1 MKTQQEKDAMQ
12 MHEPMLTEEQK
23 RLAGAKEKASE
34 ALSEI
39 HTEIE
44 TIKKYLPLVN
54 REKQIDFIKDLVH
67 VQDELDSYLEVAEI
81 SLNEYST
88 TRKELIS
95 FADKDDIFFIPR
107 LLNNAI
113 DGVERILPILKKR
126 QNEVWKYR
134 DIVSEDD
141 AEKIV
146 CLHVF
151 FITYRKRLDRMW
163 KVYEKLYDDVYNC
176 QKEEYGK
183 RLDRQF
189 VSTFRIKAIDIF
201 DPLRVVVS
209 EEIAYRNSIGPIVVS
224 DNEPIIIHEKKG
236 VVVTANKAIL
246 STNNIYDLAEID
258 RKKEEI
264 TRSIKKIAP
273 DLKLEE
279 FTDRDSL
286 AEYIHCNKILHED
299 ANSILK
305 GYIQLNYLDN
315 IKKEVLGLVTP
326 KKKRGRKRCDSFND
340 LDKQM
345 LRELYIKIFEQEKG
359 NIYRR
364 SKNAYAALFLIA
376 IFRGAVDKATEKV
389 TAFCK
394 IIHNTIENIKLD
406 IRTVQRVV
414 EDYNLEYSRT
424 YSKIS
429 ERIKRYIEIV
439 KRIALKLENTSLI
452 LG

>member
-1 MKTQQEKDAMQ
+1 MNTQHEKERVQRD
-12 MHEPMLTEEQK
+12 EPMLTEEQK
-23 RLAGAKEKASE
+23 RLAYAKENASE

-44 TIKKYLPLVN
+44 TIRKYLPLVN
-54 REKQIDFIKDLVH
+54 REKQIDFIQDLVR
-67 VQDELDSYLEVAEI
+67 VQDELEHYLEVAEI
-81 SLNEYST
+81 SLTEYST

-107 LLNNAI
+107 LLNDVI
-113 DGVERILPILKKR
+113 GGVECVLPILKKR
-126 QNEVWKYR
+126 QNEAWKYR

-151 FITYRKRLDRMW
+151 FKSYRKRLDRMW

-176 QKEEYGK
+176 PKEEYGK

-201 DPLRVVVS
+201 DQLRMVS
-209 EEIAYRNSIGPIVVS
+209 EEIASRNSIGSIVVS

-236 VVVTANKAIL
+236 VVVKANKAIL

-326 KKKRGRKRCDSFND
+326 KKKRGRKRCDSFNN

-345 LRELYIKIFEQEKG
+345 LRELYVKIFEQEKG

-439 KRIALKLENTSLI
+439 KRIALKLENTCLT

>member
-1 MKTQQEKDAMQ
+1 MNTQHEKERGQRD
-12 MHEPMLTEEQK
+12 EPMLTEEQK
-23 RLAGAKEKASE
+23 RLAYAKENASD
-34 ALSEI
+34 ALREI

-44 TIKKYLPLVN
+44 TIRKYLPLVN
-54 REKQIDFIKDLVH
+54 REKQIDFIKDLVR
-67 VQDELDSYLEVAEI
+67 VQDELEHYLEVAEI
-81 SLNEYST
+81 SLKEYST

-107 LLNNAI
+107 LLNDVI
-113 DGVERILPILKKR
+113 GGVECVLPILKKR
-126 QNEVWKYR
+126 QNEAWKYR
-134 DIVSEDD
+134 DIISEDD

-151 FITYRKRLDRMW
+151 FKTYRKRLDRMW
-163 KVYEKLYDDVYNC
+163 KVYEKLYDTVYKC

-183 RLDRQF
+183 RLDRQYGSIF
-189 VSTFRIKAIDIF
+189 SGTMKSLSDQLHRAIVDIVSCNSSNIF
-201 DPLRVVVS
+201 TD
-209 EEIAYRNSIGPIVVS
+209 
-224 DNEPIIIHEKKG
+224 DEPIIIHEKKG
-236 VVVTANKAIL
+236 VIVKANRAIL
-246 STNNIYDLAEID
+246 STSKIYDLDTID
-258 RKKEEI
+258 RQKEEI

-273 DLKLEE
+273 DLKLDE

-286 AEYIHCNKILHED
+286 AEYIHSNKILHED
-299 ANSILK
+299 ANSILN

-326 KKKRGRKRCDSFND
+326 KKKRGRKRCDSFNN

-345 LRELYIKIFEQEKG
+345 LRELYVKIFEQEKG

-439 KRIALKLENTSLI
+439 KRIALKLENTCLT

>member
-1 MKTQQEKDAMQ
+1 MNTQHEKERVQRD
-12 MHEPMLTEEQK
+12 EPMLTEEQK
-23 RLAGAKEKASE
+23 RLAYAKENASD
-34 ALSEI
+34 ALREI

-44 TIKKYLPLVN
+44 TIRKYLPLVN
-54 REKQIDFIKDLVH
+54 REKQIDFIKDLVR
-67 VQDELDSYLEVAEI
+67 VQDELEHYLEVAEI
-81 SLNEYST
+81 SLKEYST

-107 LLNNAI
+107 LLNDVI
-113 DGVERILPILKKR
+113 GGVECVLPILKKR
-126 QNEVWKYR
+126 QNEAWKYR
-134 DIVSEDD
+134 DIISEDD

-151 FITYRKRLDRMW
+151 FKTYRKRLDRMW
-163 KVYEKLYDDVYNC
+163 KVYEKLYDTVYKC

-183 RLDRQF
+183 RLDRQYSSIF
-189 VSTFRIKAIDIF
+189 SGTMKSLSDQLHRAIVDIVSCNSSNIF
-201 DPLRVVVS
+201 TD
-209 EEIAYRNSIGPIVVS
+209 
-224 DNEPIIIHEKKG
+224 DEPIIIHEKKG
-236 VVVTANKAIL
+236 VIVKANRAIL
-246 STNNIYDLAEID
+246 STSKIYDLDTID
-258 RKKEEI
+258 RQKEEI

-273 DLKLEE
+273 DLKLDE

-286 AEYIHCNKILHED
+286 AEYIHSNKILHED
-299 ANSILK
+299 ANSILN

-326 KKKRGRKRCDSFND
+326 KKKRGRKRCDSFNN

-345 LRELYIKIFEQEKG
+345 LRELYVKIFEQEKG

-439 KRIALKLENTSLI
+439 KRIALKLENTCLT

>member
-1 MKTQQEKDAMQ
+1 MNSQQPKNEGMQ
-12 MHEPMLTEEQK
+12 THEPMLTNEQK
-23 RLAGAKEKASE
+23 RLANAKENLSD

-39 HTEIE
+39 NTEIK

-54 REKQIDFIKDLVH
+54 RERQIDFIKDLVR
-67 VQDELDSYLEVAEI
+67 VQDELEYYLEVAEI
-81 SLNEYST
+81 SLKEYST

-107 LLNNAI
+107 LLNDVI
-113 DGVERILPILKKR
+113 GGVERILPILKKR
-126 QNEVWKYR
+126 QNEAWKYR
-134 DIVSEDD
+134 DIISEDD

-163 KVYEKLYDDVYNC
+163 KVYEKLYDDVYKC

-189 VSTFRIKAIDIF
+189 ASTFRIRAADLF
-201 DPLRVVVS
+201 DQLRCAVEEVVLHD
-209 EEIAYRNSIGPIVVS
+209 SIGTRAFT
-224 DNEPIIIHEKKG
+224 DNKPIIIHEK
-236 VVVTANKAIL
+236 TSNTYDLKAI
-246 STNNIYDLAEID
+246 D
-258 RKKEEI
+258 KQKEEI

-273 DLKLEE
+273 DLNLDE

-286 AEYIHCNKILHED
+286 AQYIHCNKILHED
-299 ANSILK
+299 ANSILN

-315 IKKEVLGLVTP
+315 IQKEVLERLTTQ
-326 KKKRGRKRCDSFND
+326 KKRGRKRCDSFDN

-345 LRELYIKIFEQEKG
+345 LRELYMKIFKQEQE

-376 IFRGAVDKATEKV
+376 MFRGAVDKATEKV
-389 TAFCK
+389 AAFCK

-406 IRTVQRVV
+406 IRTVQQVV
-414 EDYNLEYSRT
+414 EDYNLEYRRT
-424 YSKIS
+424 YNKIS